1 MMPRLFHVQE
11 RLMLR
16 RLLIKLAVFLAIF
29 AAPVATLV
37 VSYRAFAHFARVET
51 QERRAWGG
59 ANAIKHAFAASETY
73 TRLNLFFSDE
83 TSRRLALDFGE
94 WNERGEAYFAHEPDI
109 QSESYKD
116 MRNNIY
122 GVVGAFWL
130 KDGYGVTDFETRLRL
145 AGYLA
150 TREELYFYAGDWRV
164 PQLPETIDA
173 DAAIATIEKD
183 EAALQ
188 ASSLAYLDQHR
199 DQIEKD
205 LGLVSREA
213 GPDLQPSSFPQ

>member
-1 MMPRLFHVQE
+1 
-11 RLMLR
+11 MLR
-16 RLLIKLAVFLAIF
+16 RLIKLAVILAIF

-37 VSYRAFAHFARVET
+37 VTYRAFAHFARIEAR
-51 QERRAWGG
+51 ERRMWGG
-59 ANAIKHAFAASETY
+59 SNAIKHAFAASETY
-73 TRLNLFFSDE
+73 TRLNLIFSDE
-83 TSRRLALDFGE
+83 TSRRLALDLGE
-94 WNERGEAYFAHEPDI
+94 WNERGEAYIAHEPDI

-122 GVVGAFWL
+122 GVAGAFWL
-130 KDGYGVTDFETRLRL
+130 KDGYGITDSQTRLRL

-150 TREELYFYAGDWRV
+150 ARRELYFYAGDRRV
-164 PQLPETIDA
+164 PQLPETVDA
-173 DAAIATIEKD
+173 EAAIAAIEKD

-188 ASSLAYLDQHR
+188 ASSFAYLDQHR

-213 GPDLQPSSFPQ
+213 GPHLQPSSFPR